1 MNTRK
6 KFALDIL
13 MTMAP
18 IINEGVTCLS
28 FRLEDDDQLVP
39 YEHIR
44 ELLEF
49 RKEALE
55 QVDIQENVLEGFW

>member
-18 IINEGVTCLS
+18 IINERVTCLS
-28 FRLEDDDQLVP
+28 FRLEDDDQLVL

-49 RKEALE
+49 RKDALE
-55 QVDIQENVLEGFW
+55 QVDIQENVLEGF

>member
-1 MNTRK
+1 VNTRK
-6 KFALDIL
+6 KFALEIL

-18 IINEGVTCLS
+18 IINERVTCLS
-28 FRLEDDDQLVP
+28 FRLEDDDQLVL

-49 RKEALE
+49 RKDALE